1 MNGLN
6 AISLIDISL
15 IFVVIGYIIRIER
28 RITRVETKIEVVL
41 NHLGRE
47 GKDGE

>member
-1 MNGLN
+1 LNGISALN
-6 AISLIDISL
+6 LIDVSL
-15 IFVVIGYIIRIER
+15 VIVVIAYIIRIER

-47 GKDGE
+47 GRDGD